1 MKIDYYSDKVVIYL
15 IGKNI
20 KLENSSIKEL
30 LTNIFDVLVND
41 YDFEINNNYNIN
53 IYINEVYGII
63 VELINEEIIK
73 KEDTVHINLN
83 VMNDKL
89 FLYEIDD
96 PLKYINSEIY
106 YYDDKYYLNVKKM
119 DINLL
124 EYNTVIYDDTVYK
137 ILGRGVKI

>member
-15 IGKNI
+15 IGKKI

-30 LTNIFDVLVND
+30 LTSIFDVLVND

-124 EYNTVIYDDTVYK
+124 EYTTVIYDDTVYK

>member
-15 IGKNI
+15 IGKKI

-41 YDFEINNNYNIN
+41 YDFEINNNYNIK

-124 EYNTVIYDDTVYK
+124 EYTTVIYDDTVYK

>member
-15 IGKNI
+15 IGKKI

-124 EYNTVIYDDTVYK
+124 EYTIVIYDDTVYK

>member
-15 IGKNI
+15 IGKKI

-124 EYNTVIYDDTVYK
+124 EYTTVIYDDTVYK

>member
-15 IGKNI
+15 IGKKI

-63 VELINEEIIK
+63 VELVNEEIIK

-124 EYNTVIYDDTVYK
+124 EYTTVIYDDTVYK

>member
-15 IGKNI
+15 IGKKI

-63 VELINEEIIK
+63 VELISEEIIK

-124 EYNTVIYDDTVYK
+124 EYTTVIYDDTVYK

>member
-15 IGKNI
+15 IGKKI

-30 LTNIFDVLVND
+30 LTNIFDVLVNY

-63 VELINEEIIK
+63 VELISEEIIK

-124 EYNTVIYDDTVYK
+124 EYTTVIYDDTVYK

>member
-1 MKIDYYSDKVVIYL
+1 MVQLKIDYYSDKVVIYL
-15 IGKNI
+15 IGKKI

-63 VELINEEIIK
+63 VELINEEIIE

-89 FLYEIDD
+89 FLYETC
-96 PLKYINSEIY
+96 S
-106 YYDDKYYLNVKKM
+106 
-119 DINLL
+119 
-124 EYNTVIYDDTVYK
+124 T
-137 ILGRGVKI
+137 

>member
-15 IGKNI
+15 IGKKI

-63 VELINEEIIK
+63 VELISEEIIK

-106 YYDDKYYLNVKKM
+106 YYDDKYYLNLKKM

-124 EYNTVIYDDTVYK
+124 EYTTVIYDDTVYK

>member
-15 IGKNI
+15 IGKKI

-63 VELINEEIIK
+63 VELISEEIIK

-106 YYDDKYYLNVKKM
+106 YYDDK
-119 DINLL
+119 
-124 EYNTVIYDDTVYK
+124 
-137 ILGRGVKI
+137 

>member
-15 IGKNI
+15 IGKKI

-63 VELINEEIIK
+63 VELINEEIIE

-124 EYNTVIYDDTVYK
+124 EYTTVIYDDTVYK

>member
-15 IGKNI
+15 IGKKI

-41 YDFEINNNYNIN
+41 YNFEINNNYNIN

-63 VELINEEIIK
+63 VELINEEIIE

-124 EYNTVIYDDTVYK
+124 EYTTVIYDDTVYK